1 MIEAIAAKLAAWLRK
16 PLTIEH
22 ALYIVALLL
31 VLLY

>member
-22 ALYIVALLL
+22 AIYLA
-31 VLLY
+31 VLLWMLH